1 MFAAVKSGDAN
12 KVSELIR
19 QDPGFD
25 VNMEV
30 DELGFDVNME
40 RLHSTVL
47 LAMATLTSSSGGLC
61 LGGRWISGNQGM
73 STRRMPLARQGREA
87 GQKW

>member
-19 QDPGFD
+19 QDP
-25 VNMEV
+25 
-30 DELGFDVNME
+30 GFDVNME